1 MQWSPYNARAS
12 SSCGFSSADPSRL
25 YLPVDALSADD
36 GINVESQDADP
47 HSLLSTIRD
56 IISLRRAH
64 PALSPSSGL
73 TVVFAQEDMRSLAY
87 IRTDPQSGESVLIA
101 VNPGTSEEA
110 FDIGTG
116 PAEGL
121 LLHIGNIPRWETIEG
136 NASRCRLHLPPQ
148 TFAAYLMQ

>member
-1 MQWSPYNARAS
+1 MQWAPYNAGAS
-12 SSCGFSSADPSRL
+12 PSCGFSSADPSRL
-25 YLPVDALSADD
+25 YLPVDTSGADD

-121 LLHIGNIPRWETIEG
+121 LLHIGNIPRWETAG
-136 NASRCRLHLPPQ
+136 GDASRCRLHLPPQ
-148 TFAAYLMQ
+148 AFAAYLMQ

>member
-1 MQWSPYNARAS
+1 MQWAPYNAGAS
-12 SSCGFSSADPSRL
+12 PSCGFSSANPSRL
-25 YLPVDALSADD
+25 YLPVDTSGADD

-64 PALSPSSGL
+64 PALLPSSGL
-73 TVVFAQEDMRSLAY
+73 SAVFAREDMRSLAY
-87 IRTDPQSGESVLIA
+87 TRTDSKSGESVLIA

-116 PAEGL
+116 PAAGL
-121 LLHIGNIPRWETIEG
+121 LLHIGYTPHWETIEG
-136 NASRCRLHLPPQ
+136 NASRYRLHLPPQ
-148 TFAAYLMQ
+148 TFAAYLMR